1 AAEQVSDKKDLYP
14 KLSELVVGAVAF
26 AILFF
31 FMAKWVVPRLNAI
44 LEERRAKIQGDLEKA
59 EATRQQA
66 EQELTDYRTQLAG
79 ARDEG
84 NRIIDEAR
92 KTAEAM
98 RQEMNKKAEAESQG
112 IVARAQDEIR
122 AERDRVFQ
130 ELRTQVADLSG
141 GKASPHTVG
150 LLEFLID
157 RGRGRDLPK
166 IIDAVAEVAA
176 ERRRKQLAEVRTAVP
191 LDAAHRGRLA
201 AALSRA
207 TGREIELKAIV
218 DEAVIGGVVATVGDQ
233 VFDGSIRRKLE
244 LAREQLTRA
253 R

>member
-1 AAEQVSDKKDLYP
+1 MADRDA
-14 KLSELVVGAVAF
+14 LVQGYALALFAV
-26 AILFF
+26 
-31 FMAKWVVPRLNAI
+31 
-44 LEERRAKIQGDLEKA
+44 
-59 EATRQQA
+59 
-66 EQELTDYRTQLAG
+66 
-79 ARDEG
+79 
-84 NRIIDEAR
+84 
-92 KTAEAM
+92 
-98 RQEMNKKAEAESQG
+98 AEAEGQLDQVEDELYRFG
-112 IVARAQDEIR
+112 KIVEARSDL
-122 AERDRVFQ
+122 RDALTDPGLPADRKKAV
-130 ELRTQVADLSG
+130 VADLLG

-157 RGRGRDLPK
+157 RGRARDLPK

>member
-1 AAEQVSDKKDLYP
+1 VADRDA
-14 KLSELVVGAVAF
+14 LVQGYAQALFAV
-26 AILFF
+26 
-31 FMAKWVVPRLNAI
+31 
-44 LEERRAKIQGDLEKA
+44 
-59 EATRQQA
+59 
-66 EQELTDYRTQLAG
+66 
-79 ARDEG
+79 
-84 NRIIDEAR
+84 
-92 KTAEAM
+92 
-98 RQEMNKKAEAESQG
+98 AEAEGQLDQVEDELYRFG
-112 IVARAQDEIR
+112 KIVESRSDLRDALTDPGLP
-122 AERDRVFQ
+122 AERKKAV
-130 ELRTQVADLSG
+130 VVDLLG

-157 RGRGRDLPK
+157 RGRARDLPK

-191 LDAAHRGRLA
+191 LDAAHRERLA

-244 LAREQLTRA
+244 LAREQLARA

>member
-1 AAEQVSDKKDLYP
+1 MPALIATALLAAEQVSDKKDLYP

-59 EATRQQA
+59 EQTRQQA

-98 RQEMNKKAEAESQG
+98 RMEMNKKAEPESQG

-130 ELRTQVADLSG
+130 ELRTQVGELSLQLAGRMVGESLDKARHLRLVDEYIDQLSG
-141 GKASPHTVG
+141 MAPGNGNGK
-150 LLEFLID
+150 E
-157 RGRGRDLPK
+157 
-166 IIDAVAEVAA
+166 
-176 ERRRKQLAEVRTAVP
+176 
-191 LDAAHRGRLA
+191 
-201 AALSRA
+201 
-207 TGREIELKAIV
+207 
-218 DEAVIGGVVATVGDQ
+218 
-233 VFDGSIRRKLE
+233 
-244 LAREQLTRA
+244 
-253 R
+253 